1 MKAYKLTGPMP
12 LGIRKVRQIVT
23 AKADIAKAKSR
34 LNVVYGVK
42 KAEIQVDEIEIPTTK
57 HELVDFINNLITE
70 SQE

>member
-1 MKAYKLTGPMP
+1 MKAYKLTG
-12 LGIRKVRQIVT
+12 LSSDNSRKVQQIVT

-57 HELVDFINNLITE
+57 HELVDFINTLITE